1 MQTKPRNKITI
12 LIAEDHPVTIQG
24 VCSIIER
31 ASDMEIV
38 GKAQDGAQI
47 QPMIEKLRPDILLLD
62 LIMPNLSPTALEK
75 WVCENYPETTT
86 IVLTAHDRDAYL
98 ANMMDAGVSGY
109 LDKKLRAGQLI
120 ASIRRAAR
128 GEVLF
133 DKEQI
138 ERAARWHR
146 QVREKWENLTKR
158 EQDVLM
164 MLTEGA
170 DNKTIAQS
178 LKVTASTVEKH
189 ITNLYKKLGVT
200 SRTEAVAWWFEKG
213 GDFHN

>member
-1 MQTKPRNKITI
+1 MQANPRKKITI
-12 LIAEDHPVTIQG
+12 LIAEDHPVTIEG
-24 VCSIIER
+24 VCSIIEK
-31 ASDMEIV
+31 ANDMEIV
-38 GKAQDGAQI
+38 GKAENGAQI
-47 QPMIEKLRPDILLLD
+47 QPMIAKLRPDILLLD

-75 WVCENYPETTT
+75 WVRENYPETTT

-98 ANMMDAGVSGY
+98 ANMMEAGVAGY

-138 ERAARWHR
+138 ERAARWHK
-146 QVREKWENLTKR
+146 QVREKWESLTER
-158 EQDVLM
+158 EQDVLR

-170 DNKTIAQS
+170 DNKTIAQA
-178 LKVTASTVEKH
+178 LKVTTSTVEKH
-189 ITNLYKKLGVT
+189 ITNIYKKLGVS
-200 SRTEAVAWWFEKG
+200 SRAEAVAWWFEKG

>member
-1 MQTKPRNKITI
+1 MQAQPRKKITI

-24 VCSIIER
+24 VCSILAK

-38 GKAQDGAQI
+38 GKAEDGAQI
-47 QPMIEKLRPDILLLD
+47 QPMIEQLHPDILLLD

-75 WVCENYPETTT
+75 WVRENYPEITT
-86 IVLTAHDRDAYL
+86 IVLTAHDRDSYL
-98 ANMMDAGVSGY
+98 ANMMEAGVSGY

-138 ERAARWHR
+138 ERVARWHK
-146 QVREKWENLTKR
+146 QVSEKWESLTKR
-158 EQDVLM
+158 EQDVLR

-170 DNKTIAQS
+170 DNRTIGQA
-178 LKVTASTVEKH
+178 LKVTTSTVEKH
-189 ITNLYKKLGVT
+189 ITNIYKKLGVK